1 MLYTF
6 GHLGLNSDGGFYW
19 FLLKITNL
27 HNFILGIFLDIF
39 LLIFFLDF
47 SRFFEIILAK
57 ILIEESKLDL
67 YISLLRN
74 LNVNFVYITLEVFI
88 IVFSFS

>member
-1 MLYTF
+1 MLYSF
-6 GHLGLNSDGGFYW
+6 GHLGLNSDRGLYW
-19 FLLKITNL
+19 FLLEITNL

-67 YISLLRN
+67 DISLLRN
-74 LNVNFVYITLEVFI
+74 LDVNFVYITLEVFI